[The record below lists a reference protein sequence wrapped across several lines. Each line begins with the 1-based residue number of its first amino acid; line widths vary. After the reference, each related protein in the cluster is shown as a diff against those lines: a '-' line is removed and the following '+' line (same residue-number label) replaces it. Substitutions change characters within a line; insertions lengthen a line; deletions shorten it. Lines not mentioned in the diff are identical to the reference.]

1 MNSVLNYFNISDDI
15 HVADSF
21 CLLLETILGPFQKS
35 SSPRKMMY
43 LRAFVI
49 LLSLM
54 VRTDE
59 DGHIK

>member
-15 HVADSF
+15 HLAGSF
-21 CLLLETILGPFQKS
+21 CFLSETILGPFQTS

-43 LRAFVI
+43 LRAYFI
-49 LLSLM
+49 PLSLM

-59 DGHIK
+59 DVHIK